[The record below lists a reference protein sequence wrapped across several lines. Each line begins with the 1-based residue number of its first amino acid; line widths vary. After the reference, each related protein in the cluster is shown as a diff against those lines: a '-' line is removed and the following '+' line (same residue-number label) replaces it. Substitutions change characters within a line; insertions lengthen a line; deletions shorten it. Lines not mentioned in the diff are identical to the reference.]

1 MGTSI
6 QDSMERLASSRG
18 AQVALLS
25 LTGIFAIV
33 AVEYTFQL
41 SESLRHAF
49 NVGVYNNLM
58 LAAGLL
64 CVARAVSQRDERVA
78 WSLVGAA
85 VLAWGI
91 GNTVWMYTVAS
102 LDDPPFPSVADI
114 GFLAFYPPAYVAIVL
129 LLRSR
134 VGQLPL
140 SLWLDGLIGGL
151 AVAALGTAVVF
162 EAVLDAVGGSQAA
175 VATNLA
181 YPLADLALIALVVWA
196 LATTGWRPGRT
207 WGLIAAGLLVFSIS
221 DCLYLFQTAVG
232 SYVYGSPTDLGW
244 VLGGLLLAWAAW
256 QPAGERTHRTING
269 WLLFVA
275 PVCLSLLGLG
285 VLVYD
290 HFHRVNPLAL
300 VFASLSILAVV
311 ARMALTFHENMR
323 IIERT
328 RHEADTDALTGLLNH
343 RRLLVDLERALA
355 AGESRS
361 VVAVFDLN
369 GFKQYNDTF
378 GHPAGDELLA
388 RLAGRL
394 AQVVSGHGTAYRL
407 GGDEFCVVLERRDG
421 HDGFVLTAA
430 ARALSERGE
439 GFAIG
444 TSVGTSLLPDEA
456 HTVADALRL
465 ADQRMYAHK
474 QRGVGP
480 SVLRIGGS
488 SAPQALTAS

>member
-1 MGTSI
+1 
-6 QDSMERLASSRG
+6 MERLASSRG
-18 AQVALLS
+18 AHVALLS

-33 AVEYTFQL
+33 AVEYSFQL
-41 SESLRHAF
+41 SETLRHAF

-58 LAAGLL
+58 LGAGLV
-64 CVARAVSQRDERVA
+64 CVARAIRYRQERLA

-91 GNTVWMYTVAS
+91 GNTVWVFTVAN
-102 LDDPPFPSVADI
+102 LDDPPFPSYADI
-114 GFLAFYPPAYVAIVL
+114 GFLAVYPPAYVAIVL

-151 AVAALGTAVVF
+151 AVAAVGTAVVF
-162 EAVLDAVGGSQAA
+162 EAVLDAVGGSRAA

-196 LATTGWRPGRT
+196 LAATGWRPGRT
-207 WGLIAAGLLVFSIS
+207 WGLIAAGLLVFSVS
-221 DCLYLFQTAVG
+221 DCLYLYQTAVG

-244 VLGGLLLAWAAW
+244 VTGGLLLAWAAW
-256 QPAGERTHRTING
+256 QPAGERVRRTIDG

-275 PVCLSLLGLG
+275 PVSLSILGLA

-343 RRLLVDLERALA
+343 RRLLVDLEHALDPGA
-355 AGESRS
+355 ARS

-388 RLAGRL
+388 RLANRL
-394 AQVVSGHGTAYRL
+394 AHVVSGRGTAYRL
-407 GGDEFCVVLERRDG
+407 GGDEFCVIFERQAG
-421 HDGFVLTAA
+421 QGGFVLAGA
-430 ARALSERGE
+430 ARALSEHGD
-439 GFAIG
+439 GFAIAA
-444 TSVGTSLLPDEA
+444 SVGAALLPDEA
-456 HTVADALRL
+456 RTATEALRL

-474 QRGVGP
+474 QRDGGP
-480 SVLRIGGS
+480 SVTKVGS
-488 SAPQALTAS
+488 VGSTPPALAAS

>member
-1 MGTSI
+1 
-6 QDSMERLASSRG
+6 MERLASSRG

-25 LTGIFAIV
+25 LTGIFALV

-41 SESLRHAF
+41 NESLRHAL

-64 CVARAVSQRDERVA
+64 CVARALRHREERLA

-85 VLAWGI
+85 VIAWGI
-91 GNTVWMYTVAS
+91 GNTVWMFTVAN
-102 LDDPPFPSVADI
+102 LDDPPFPSSADI

-151 AVAALGTAVVF
+151 AVAAVGTAVVF
-162 EAVLDAVGGSQAA
+162 EAVLDAVGGSRAA

-196 LATTGWRPGRT
+196 LAATGWRPGRT

-221 DCLYLFQTAVG
+221 DCLYLYQTAVG

-244 VLGGLLLAWAAW
+244 ITGGLLLAWAAW
-256 QPAGERTHRTING
+256 QPAGERPRRTING

-275 PVCLSLLGLG
+275 PVSLSILGLA
-285 VLVYD
+285 VLIYD

-311 ARMALTFHENMR
+311 ARMALTFYENMR
-323 IIERT
+323 ILERT
-328 RHEADTDALTGLLNH
+328 RREADTDALTGLLNH
-343 RRLLVDLERALA
+343 RRLLVDLERALES
-355 AGESRS
+355 GEARA
-361 VVAVFDLN
+361 VLAVFDLN

-394 AQVVSGHGTAYRL
+394 AYVVSGHGTAYRL
-407 GGDEFCVVLERRDG
+407 GGDEFCVILERRDG
-421 HDGFVLTAA
+421 QDGFLLAGA
-430 ARALSERGE
+430 SRALSEHGD
-439 GFAIG
+439 GFAIAA
-444 TSVGTSLLPDEA
+444 SVGAALLPDEA
-456 HTVADALRL
+456 RTAAEALRL

-474 QRGVGP
+474 QRGASPAVAA
-480 SVLRIGGS
+480 IGARSG
-488 SAPQALTAS
+488 PQALTAS